1 MLSGLR
7 NEPGAEQMNGDGLS
21 AKGFR
26 NYVCRNG

>member
-21 AKGFR
+21 AKGFQ
-26 NYVCRNG
+26 NCVL